1 MSLVVSLDKLAV
13 PVTFVSQQFGFLIE
27 RIKETS

>member
-1 MSLVVSLDKLAV
+1 MSLVVSLDKLTV
-13 PVTFVSQQFGFLIE
+13 PVTFVSQQFEFLIE

>member
-1 MSLVVSLDKLAV
+1 MSLVVSLDKLRV
-13 PVTFVSQQFGFLIE
+13 PVTFVSQQFEFLIE